1 MTRGKPELTVRW
13 APKRGAQRERIII
26 YSVSSGINYVGIM
39 RAGRPTNVYINTC
52 NTNSLQSILS
62 GMDIGLSMQISL
74 KRFIEQD
81 THQIKKRPQP
91 LTAHQRRALRGQVRD
106 KRFLS
111 SYLVEEV
118 I

>member
-1 MTRGKPELTVRW
+1 
-13 APKRGAQRERIII
+13 
-26 YSVSSGINYVGIM
+26 
-39 RAGRPTNVYINTC
+39 
-52 NTNSLQSILS
+52 
-62 GMDIGLSMQISL
+62 MQISL
-74 KRFIEQD
+74 KRFIEQE
-81 THQIKKRPQP
+81 TQIKKRPQP